1 MIGREYGKARWGVGD
16 MALASA
22 VSLGAFGLFF
32 LAVGGASTAE
42 RWEGNLSS
50 LAWLAAIAESVL
62 LISVWLI
69 VVRKYRLS
77 WSAVGIRL
85 PAQGQS
91 FLLAAAALL
100 GSLAFTAAYAAV
112 VSGLGLDAL
121 VPEPLPAG
129 LAGDGAV
136 ILLSALAL
144 GVWVPFVEEVFFR
157 GFFARRTRG
166 EVWVVR
172 WGRRERGHV
181 RAGTLLLPTII
192 PIFVTGILFGLV
204 YHVTRSIW
212 IPVAAHSAPE
222 HTGAAG
228 VPIRPDALRNGNE
241 YPVNP
246 DSDKEAEYAK

>member
-1 MIGREYGKARWGVGD
+1 MSKGHENAQVRWGVGD

-22 VSLGAFGLFF
+22 VSLGAFGVFF

-50 LAWLAAIAESVL
+50 LAWLAGIAESVL
-62 LISVWLI
+62 LFSVWLI
-69 VVRKYRLS
+69 VVRKYRLP

-85 PAQGQS
+85 PAQTRS

-121 VPEPLPAG
+121 VPEPLPIG

-136 ILLSALAL
+136 ILITVLAL
-144 GVWVPFVEEVFFR
+144 GVWVPLVEEVFFR
-157 GFFARRTRG
+157 GFLFAGLAARYG
-166 EVWVVR
+166 LYV
-172 WGRRERGHV
+172 GIAMSAAIFALIHFSP
-181 RAGTLLLPTII
+181 PTII

-212 IPVAAHSAPE
+212 IPIAAHSAQNIL
-222 HTGAAG
+222 ALMASRF
-228 VPIRPDALRNGNE
+228 VPMP
-241 YPVNP
+241 
-246 DSDKEAEYAK
+246 